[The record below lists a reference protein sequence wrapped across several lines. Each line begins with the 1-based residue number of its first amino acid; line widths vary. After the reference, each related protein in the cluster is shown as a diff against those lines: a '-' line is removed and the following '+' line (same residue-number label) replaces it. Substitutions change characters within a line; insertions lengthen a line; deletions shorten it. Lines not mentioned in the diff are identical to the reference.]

1 MDYLYNCFRKEIFFL
16 FFFKEKIV
24 FFEIYF
30 FFILM
35 FNIYNDIEVNE
46 FFFKNLMKIL
56 KKEVFFKRN
65 KVIKNYKF

>member
-1 MDYLYNCFRKEIFFL
+1 MNEFLDYLYNCFRKEIFFL

-56 KKEVFFKRN
+56 KKEVFFK
-65 KVIKNYKF
+65 KK